1 MARAHFEMGL
11 SLKPWSV
18 LTRSFIALDH
28 AVSIVHAQVCL
39 NVSLL
44 CGGVGGRGWRGGG
57 GVSVTC
63 GVGGGM
69 LRG

>member
-1 MARAHFEMGL
+1 MGL

-28 AVSIVHAQVCL
+28 AVSIVHAQVFL

-44 CGGVGGRGWRGGG
+44 GGG
-57 GVSVTC
+57 GEGEVSVTC

>member
-1 MARAHFEMGL
+1 VALANFEMGL

-28 AVSIVHAQVCL
+28 AVSIVHAKVCL

-44 CGGVGGRGWRGGG
+44 GGGRRGK
-57 GVSVTC
+57 
-63 GVGGGM
+63 
-69 LRG
+69 